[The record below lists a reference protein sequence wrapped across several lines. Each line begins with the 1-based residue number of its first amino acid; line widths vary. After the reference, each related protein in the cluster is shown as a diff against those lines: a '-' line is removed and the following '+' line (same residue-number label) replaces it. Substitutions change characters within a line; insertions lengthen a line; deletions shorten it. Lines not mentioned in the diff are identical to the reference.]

1 MLIPATPP
9 STCGKREAE
18 ADSEAD
24 PLLYTSAY
32 GLPAATTYAAAA
44 PLSTYA
50 YAAARPAVTY
60 TTAAVHAPVSYAHY
74 GLPAVYRGKREAA
87 AESYYP
93 YTAGYGYAAHHAGA
107 YAYARPYAYGARAF
121 WG

>member
-60 TTAAVHAPVSYAHY
+60 SAAAVHAPVYGAHY
-74 GLPAVYRGKREAA
+74 GAGYVLRGKREAEAEPEAEADPLLYTSAYGLPA
-87 AESYYP
+87 A
-93 YTAGYGYAAHHAGA
+93 TTYAAAPA
-107 YAYARPYAYGARAF
+107 
-121 WG
+121 